1 MRYHNSMMEKIVVDT
16 NILVN
21 VFTGDQNS
29 SSRKL
34 FRHCLRREYQ
44 PLMSN
49 ALFSEYC
56 DVLNRERITQLCP
69 LNKEEQTKLLM
80 AFMSVCQWVKV
91 YYLWRPNLL
100 DEADNHI
107 IELAIAGNASKIIT
121 RNLKDF
127 RQSQLKFPQL
137 EFKTPEQILGV

>member
-1 MRYHNSMMEKIVVDT
+1 MTEKIVIDT

-21 VFTGDQNS
+21 VFIGDKNS
-29 SSRKL
+29 SSRML
-34 FRHCLRREYQ
+34 FRKCLLKEYQ

-49 ALFSEYC
+49 ALFNEYC
-56 DVLNRERITQLCP
+56 DVLNRKRIIELCP
-69 LNKEEQTKLLM
+69 LDNEEKTKLLS

-100 DEADNHI
+100 DEADNHL

-137 EFKTPEQILGV
+137 QFKTPEQILGD

>member
-1 MRYHNSMMEKIVVDT
+1 MTEKIVIDT

-21 VFTGDQNS
+21 VFIGDKNS
-29 SSRKL
+29 SSRML
-34 FRHCLRREYQ
+34 FRKCLLREYQ

-49 ALFSEYC
+49 ALFNEYC
-56 DVLNRERITQLCP
+56 DVLNRKSIIELCP
-69 LNKEEQTKLLM
+69 LDNEEKIKLLN

-100 DEADNHI
+100 DEADNHL
-107 IELAIAGNASKIIT
+107 IELAVAGNASKIIT

-137 EFKTPEQILGV
+137 EFKTPEQILGD

>member
-1 MRYHNSMMEKIVVDT
+1 MTEQIVIDT
-16 NILVN
+16 NILVS
-21 VFTGDQNS
+21 VFIGDKNS
-29 SSRKL
+29 SSRIL
-34 FRHCLRREYQ
+34 FRKCLLREYQ

-49 ALFSEYC
+49 ALFNEYC
-56 DVLNRERITQLCP
+56 DVLNRKSIIELCP
-69 LNKEEQTKLLM
+69 LDNEEKIKLLN
-80 AFMSVCQWVKV
+80 AFMSVCRWVKV

-100 DEADNHI
+100 DEADNHL

-137 EFKTPEQILGV
+137 EFKTPEQILGD

>member
-1 MRYHNSMMEKIVVDT
+1 MTEQIVIDT
-16 NILVN
+16 NILVS
-21 VFTGDQNS
+21 VFIGDKNS
-29 SSRKL
+29 SSRIL
-34 FRHCLRREYQ
+34 FRKCLLREYQ

-49 ALFSEYC
+49 ALFNEYC
-56 DVLNRERITQLCP
+56 DVLNRKSIIELCP
-69 LNKEEQTKLLM
+69 LDNEEKIKLLN
-80 AFMSVCQWVKV
+80 AFMSICQWVKV

-100 DEADNHI
+100 DEADNHL

-137 EFKTPEQILGV
+137 EFKTPEQILGD

>member
-1 MRYHNSMMEKIVVDT
+1 MEKIVIDT

-21 VFTGDQNS
+21 VLIGDKNS
-29 SSRKL
+29 SSRMI
-34 FRHCLRREYQ
+34 FRKCLYREYQ

-49 ALFSEYC
+49 ALFNEYC
-56 DVLNRERITQLCP
+56 DILNRKNIVERCP
-69 LNKEEQTKLLM
+69 LDNEEKTKLLNS
-80 AFMSVCQWVKV
+80 FMSICQWVKV

-100 DEADNHI
+100 DEADNYL

-127 RQSQLKFPQL
+127 QISQLRFPQL
-137 EFKTPEQILGV
+137 EFKTPEQFLGD

>member
-1 MRYHNSMMEKIVVDT
+1 MTEKIVIDT

-21 VFTGDQNS
+21 VVIGDKNS
-29 SSRKL
+29 SSRML
-34 FRHCLRREYQ
+34 FRKCLRKEYQ

-49 ALFSEYC
+49 ALFNEYC
-56 DVLNRERITQLCP
+56 DVLNRKSIIEFCP
-69 LNKEEQTKLLM
+69 LDNEEKTKLLS

-100 DEADNHI
+100 DEADNYL

-137 EFKTPEQILGV
+137 EFKTPEQLLGD

>member
-1 MRYHNSMMEKIVVDT
+1 MTEKIVIDT

-21 VFTGDQNS
+21 VFIGDKNS
-29 SSRKL
+29 SSRML
-34 FRHCLRREYQ
+34 FRKCLRKEYQ

-49 ALFSEYC
+49 ALFNEYC
-56 DVLNRERITQLCP
+56 DVLNRKRIIELCP
-69 LNKEEQTKLLM
+69 LDNEEKTKLLS
-80 AFMSVCQWVKV
+80 ALMSVCQWVKV

-100 DEADNHI
+100 DEADNHL

-137 EFKTPEQILGV
+137 EFKTPKQILGD

>member
-1 MRYHNSMMEKIVVDT
+1 MTEKIVIDT

-21 VFTGDQNS
+21 VFIGEKNS
-29 SSRKL
+29 SSRML
-34 FRHCLRREYQ
+34 FRKCLRQEYQ

-49 ALFSEYC
+49 ALFNEYC
-56 DVLNRERITQLCP
+56 DVLNRKRIIELCP
-69 LNKEEQTKLLM
+69 LDNEEKTKLLN
-80 AFMSVCQWVKV
+80 AFMSICQWVKV

-100 DEADNHI
+100 DEGDNHL

-127 RQSQLKFPQL
+127 RQSQLQFPQL
-137 EFKTPEQILGV
+137 EFKTPEQILGD

>member
-1 MRYHNSMMEKIVVDT
+1 MTKKIVIDT

-21 VFTGDQNS
+21 VFVGDKNS
-29 SSRKL
+29 SSRML
-34 FRHCLRREYQ
+34 FRKCLQQEYQ

-49 ALFSEYC
+49 ALFNEYC
-56 DVLNRERITQLCP
+56 DVLNRKRIIELCP
-69 LNKEEQTKLLM
+69 LDNEEKTKLLN

-100 DEADNHI
+100 DEADNHL
-107 IELAIAGNASKIIT
+107 IELAIAGNASNIIT

-137 EFKTPEQILGV
+137 EFKTPEQILRD